1 MPEKLLLPPILEI
14 VGLSK
19 KFGALHAIDH
29 LDLDLQNDGITGL
42 IGPNGAGKTTV
53 FNTITGIHKPTSGH
67 VLYRGQDITAWPAH
81 RVANLGVARTFQNL
95 KIFKRLTVL
104 DNVLGAQTSLPR
116 MAGWLGKFQGKV
128 ADKTATDA
136 AEHALAMVGL
146 ADRQGTLAH
155 ELPLGEQRRL
165 ELARALAREP
175 DLLMLDE
182 PAGGM
187 TPQET
192 EDMAQLIE
200 TISSSGPS
208 ILLIEHKMSLVM
220 KLCENIIVLNFGKK
234 IAEGDPD
241 FIQSEPAVREA
252 YLGSERNY
260 A

>member
-1 MPEKLLLPPILEI
+1 MHENPSSSPLLEI
-14 VGLSK
+14 EGLSK
-19 KFGALHAIDH
+19 NFGALYAIDH
-29 LDLDLQNDGITGL
+29 LDLHLDSDGITGL

-53 FNTITGIHKPTSGH
+53 FNTVTGIHKPTSGR
-67 VLYRGQDITAWPAH
+67 VLYRGLDITAWPAH

-104 DNVLGAQTSLPR
+104 DNILGAQTSLPR
-116 MAGWLGKFQGKV
+116 MASWLGKFRGKA

-136 AEHALAMVGL
+136 AEHALVMVGL
-146 ADRQGTLAH
+146 ADRQGSLAQ

-200 TISSSGPS
+200 KIASSGPS
-208 ILLIEHKMSLVM
+208 VLLIEHKMSLVM
-220 KLCENIIVLNFGKK
+220 SLCQNIIVLNFGQK
-234 IAEGDPD
+234 IAEGDPGVV
-241 FIQSEPAVREA
+241 QSDPAVREA
-252 YLGSERNY
+252 YLGSERDH